1 MASRAF
7 SPLLRAA
14 ALLLLAGTLVG
25 AWAYT
30 TSGAEAPRVAQLA
43 RTRAVLNDA
52 ICTFSVAVRVRGAS
66 DARMVER
73 RQSEIRDALAGLL
86 RTKSRY
92 MVSTAT
98 AREALRAQM
107 LREVNRV
114 IGEPAADTLL
124 ITEFLLL

>member
-1 MASRAF
+1 MVFRAF
-7 SPLLRAA
+7 SPGVRAA

-30 TSGAEAPRVAQLA
+30 TSGAEAPRVAQLP
-43 RTRAVLNDA
+43 RTHAVLNDA
-52 ICTFSVAVRVRGAS
+52 TCTFSVAVRVRDAG
-66 DARMVER
+66 DARMLER
-73 RQSEIRDALAGLL
+73 RQTEIRDALVALL
-86 RTKSRY
+86 HTKSRY

-114 IGEPAADTLL
+114 VGEPAADTLL
-124 ITEFLLL
+124 ITEFAIL